1 MTKEVYMQ
9 AIVDRI
15 EGKIAILEIEGEI
28 LIELPKKFLPK
39 GTREGNILKMTL
51 EIDKIK
57 EKKQRDKVKKLQE
70 KLKKRK

>member
-1 MTKEVYMQ
+1 MQ

-15 EGKIAILEIEGEI
+15 EGEIAILEIEGEI

-70 KLKKRK
+70 KLKKQK